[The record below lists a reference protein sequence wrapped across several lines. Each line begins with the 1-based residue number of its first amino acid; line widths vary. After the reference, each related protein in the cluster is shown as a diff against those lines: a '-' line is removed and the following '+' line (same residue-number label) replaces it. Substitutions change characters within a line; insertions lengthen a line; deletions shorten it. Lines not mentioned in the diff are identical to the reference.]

1 MDNAR
6 YLAVRSLIETL
17 ERGAYSNLELKR
29 TLGRTDLSA
38 GGRALYKQLYFGTL
52 ERLRLLDYCLAQ
64 VSKMKL
70 SKMSP
75 LILNTL
81 RVGAYGL
88 YFTDFPPAKTVSE
101 TVALLKKKA
110 PGAAG
115 FTNAILRHL
124 PPVPENLPPAIRYS
138 VDDDVYHRL
147 QSALGE
153 KAEEFLAGTLTP
165 APIFARVNTLKTD
178 RDTLIHTLA
187 EEGVTATAAPLPN
200 ALQLQ
205 LSGAVE
211 ALPSYQLGLFH
222 LQGLSSQTAVATLAP
237 QPGEILLDLCCAP
250 GGKAFTAA
258 QYMNNE
264 GQLLGFDLHSHRVDL
279 IRAGAQ
285 RLGLSCI
292 TARTADATASLDV
305 PMADAVLADVPCS
318 ALGQLSRRPELR
330 YSKADVPALN
340 RVQSAILENAARHV
354 RPGGR
359 LLYSTCTLDPREND
373 GIRDAFLIS
382 HHEFSACST
391 NIIPAPHDG
400 FYLTLLKKD
409 ET

>member
-6 YLAVRSLIETL
+6 YLAIRSLIETI

-29 TLGRTDLSA
+29 TLGRSELSV

-52 ERLRLLDYCLAQ
+52 ERLRLLDHHLAQ
-64 VSKMKL
+64 ASKMKL

-101 TVALLKKKA
+101 TVAILKKKA
-110 PGAAG
+110 PGAASLA
-115 FTNAILRHL
+115 NAVLRHL
-124 PPVPENLPPAIRYS
+124 PPLSEDLPPAIRYS
-138 VDDDVYHRL
+138 VDDDVYRRL
-147 QSALGE
+147 QSALSQ
-153 KAEEFLAGTLTP
+153 KTDEFLAGTLTP
-165 APIFARVNTLKTD
+165 APIFARVNTLRIDT
-178 RDTLIHTLA
+178 DTLLHILS
-187 EEGVTATAAPLPN
+187 EEGVTATAAALPN
-200 ALQLQ
+200 AIQLQ
-205 LSGAVE
+205 VSGAIE
-211 ALPSYQLGLFH
+211 ALPSYRKGLFH
-222 LQGLSSQTAVATLAP
+222 LQGLSSQTAVATLSP
-237 QPGEILLDLCCAP
+237 KPGETVLDLCCAP

-264 GQLLGFDLHSHRVDL
+264 GRIYGFDLHDHRVDL
-279 IRAGAQ
+279 IRAGSQ

-292 TARTADATASLDV
+292 TARTADATADLDA
-305 PMADAVLADVPCS
+305 PMADAILADVPCS

-330 YSKADVPALN
+330 YGKADIPSLN
-340 RVQSAILENAARHV
+340 RVQSAILDNAARYLK
-354 RPGGR
+354 PGGR

-373 GIRDAFLIS
+373 EVRNTFLAL
-382 HHEFSACST
+382 HPEFSVCDT
-391 NIIPAPHDG
+391 KIIAEPHDG

>member
-6 YLAVRSLIETL
+6 YLAIRSLIETL

-29 TLGRTDLSA
+29 TLGRSELSV

-52 ERLRLLDYCLAQ
+52 ERLRLLDHHLAQ
-64 VSKMKL
+64 ASKMKL

-101 TVALLKKKA
+101 TVAILKKKA
-110 PGAAG
+110 PGAASLA
-115 FTNAILRHL
+115 NAVLRHL
-124 PPVPENLPPAIRYS
+124 PPLSKDLPPAVGYS
-138 VDDDVYHRL
+138 VDDDVYRRL
-147 QSALGE
+147 QAALGE
-153 KAEEFLAGTLTP
+153 KTDEFLADTLTP
-165 APIFARVNTLKTD
+165 APIFARVNTLRTD
-178 RDTLIHTLA
+178 TETLIHILA
-187 EEGVTATAAPLPN
+187 EEGVTATAAALPN
-200 ALQLQ
+200 AIQLQ
-205 LSGAVE
+205 LSGAIE
-211 ALPSYQLGLFH
+211 ALPSYRKGLFH

-237 QPGEILLDLCCAP
+237 KPGQTLLDLCCAP
-250 GGKAFTAA
+250 GGKTFTAA

-264 GQLLGFDLHSHRVDL
+264 GRIYGFDLHDHRVDL
-279 IRAGAQ
+279 IRAGGQ

-292 TARTADATASLDV
+292 TARTADATADLDA
-305 PMADAVLADVPCS
+305 PMADAILADVPCS

-330 YSKADVPALN
+330 YGKADIPSLN
-340 RVQSAILENAARHV
+340 RVQSAILENASRYLK
-354 RPGGR
+354 PGGR

-373 GIRDAFLIS
+373 EVRNAFLAS
-382 HHEFSACST
+382 HPEFSVCDT
-391 NIIPAPHDG
+391 KIIAEPHDG